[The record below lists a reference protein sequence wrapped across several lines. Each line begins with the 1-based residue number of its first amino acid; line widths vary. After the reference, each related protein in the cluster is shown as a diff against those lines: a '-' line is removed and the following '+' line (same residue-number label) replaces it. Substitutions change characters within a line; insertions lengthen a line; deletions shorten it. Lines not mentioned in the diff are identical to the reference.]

1 MQTTKPVQ
9 FSGFTPYVYYKDA
22 GAMADWLVRSF
33 GFVETSRHADEH
45 GVVHNVEMTVGSVL
59 LWLDGN
65 PGRSVNKDGP
75 PVWIG
80 VWVDDVDAMYAH
92 TQATGAASGPPED
105 KPYGVRML
113 TVTDPEGVA
122 WGFIKRI

>member
-1 MQTTKPVQ
+1 MNTSKPIQ
-9 FSGFTPYVYYKDA
+9 FGGLTPYVYYKDA
-22 GAMADWLVRSF
+22 GAVADWLVRCF
-33 GFVETSRHADEH
+33 GFVETSRHPAED
-45 GVVHNVEMTVGSVL
+45 GSVQNVELTVGSTV
-59 LWLDGN
+59 LWLDGDLSRTASN
-65 PGRSVNKDGP
+65 DGP

-92 TQATGAASGPPED
+92 TQAVGAASDPPED

-113 TVTDPEGVA
+113 TVKDPEGVS